1 MPFLSIL
8 LCFSQYLPSF
18 QVNELKLVALL
29 AQACAIS
36 ATALAAAAAAVPATV
51 AVAVLQAHVQ
61 RGELVDF
68 LVEFVDHA
76 APTGGGRR
84 HHGLQHDVRVGGS
97 AQARVRD
104 QLGAAHGVHLLSRVN
119 NLM

>member
-8 LCFSQYLPSF
+8 LRFSQYLPSF
-18 QVNELKLVALL
+18 QVNELKLEALL

-36 ATALAAAAAAVPATV
+36 TTAAAVAATV

-61 RGELVDF
+61 GGQLVDF
-68 LVEFVDHA
+68 FVELVDHA
-76 APTGGGRR
+76 APTAGGRR
-84 HHGLQHDVRVGGS
+84 HHGLQHGVRVGGS

-104 QLGAAHGVHLLSRVN
+104 QLSAAHGVHLE
-119 NLM
+119 